1 MSNNGASKDTSLVLI
16 VDDDAVSRIML
27 RRSLELY
34 GYQVV
39 EADDGEQCL
48 DMVARQKPA
57 LIVLDGVMP
66 RMDAFTV
73 VSRLRAEDQT
83 RTLPILM
90 LTALQDVSY

>member
-1 MSNNGASKDTSLVLI
+1 MSVNQLDASLVLV

-34 GYQVV
+34 GYQVI

-48 DMVARQKPA
+48 SIVGRQRPD

-66 RMDAFTV
+66 RMDGFTV
-73 VSRLRAEDQT
+73 VSRIRAED
-83 RTLPILM
+83 RT
-90 LTALQDVSY
+90 